1 MTDGMADQVPDE
13 PTGTTL
19 DGTPWVEPRPPHL
32 PDTVTGLPVPTIL
45 FTLGAI
51 VVGYLTIRD
60 RLPEP
65 GAGPGGPVLWVLSL
79 SIPVSSF
86 LIPAVFFLRHR
97 DAWSAH
103 RAMALG
109 TAFLAI
115 GRSLQLLGGYLG
127 DWFDTIVPPSQLGI
141 NPLSLALQVVVSLYA
156 ILAVALMARG
166 LIQARLYADRPGMR
180 AWWALLAIV
189 AIVSSLL
196 AFTVF
201 GGLSTDVADENFT
214 ELYWLTMLG
223 VVLNVLTV
231 GAWAYLTGQ
240 AIAGRRADEDPAS
253 AGSSSARRPAIAC
266 PVRYAHAPTVRT
278 FSTTPSIVSQ
288 YSSVKFSSATSVES
302 PPNTVKASS
311 DETMATMASSAHQA
325 RIPGRSA

>member
-13 PTGTTL
+13 PTGTTI

-51 VVGYLTIRD
+51 VSGISTIRD

-127 DWFDTIVPPSQLGI
+127 DWFDSIVAAEPARDQSRCRSPCRSWCRCTR
-141 NPLSLALQVVVSLYA
+141 SSRST
-156 ILAVALMARG
+156 LMARG

-180 AWWALLAIV
+180 AL
-189 AIVSSLL
+189 
-196 AFTVF
+196 
-201 GGLSTDVADENFT
+201 
-214 ELYWLTMLG
+214 
-223 VVLNVLTV
+223 V
-231 GAWAYLTGQ
+231 GAARHRRHRLVAAGLHRVRRPLH
-240 AIAGRRADEDPAS
+240 GRRRRELHGAVLADD
-253 AGSSSARRPAIAC
+253 ARR
-266 PVRYAHAPTVRT
+266 RR
-278 FSTTPSIVSQ
+278 
-288 YSSVKFSSATSVES
+288 
-302 PPNTVKASS
+302 
-311 DETMATMASSAHQA
+311 
-325 RIPGRSA
+325 